1 MKKILGF
8 TIVILL
14 IIAIALISAVWNLPN
29 TNTRTERVMIESGST
44 LNSNAAAWEKE
55 GWLPSA
61 LLLRIQARVLDQQHV
76 LKAGEYDVPAALT
89 GPELL
94 NWFTSAKPVTYRVS
108 LIEGTQLTDA
118 LGALKVATR
127 LTQDIEP
134 LTPESVSAL
143 LGIKGNPE
151 GWLYPDTYVY
161 QSGEKVSAV
170 LQQAYDR
177 MNRQLAKAW
186 AERDEELPYKVPY
199 EALIMASIVE
209 KETAV
214 VAERPEIAGVFVRRL
229 QRKMRLETD
238 PTVIY
243 GMGDTYKGN
252 IRKKDLLNRKNP
264 YNTYRIKG
272 LPPTP
277 IALAGRAALDAALNP
292 ADGKALFFVAKGD
305 GSHQFSATLKEH
317 NKAVYQY
324 QIKGRKKNYRSTPA
338 SSSSGS
344 GK

>member
-8 TIVILL
+8 TIVLL
-14 IIAIALISAVWNLPN
+14 LVIAIALAAAIWNLPN
-29 TNTRTERVMIESGST
+29 TNTGSERVMIEPGST
-44 LNSNAAAWEKE
+44 LGSNAAAWEE
-55 GWLPSA
+55 AGWLPSA
-61 LLLRIQARVLDQQHV
+61 LLLRIQARVLDMQHV
-76 LKAGEYDVPAALT
+76 LKAGEYDVPAGLN
-89 GPELL
+89 GPQLL
-94 NWFTSAKPVTYRVS
+94 QWFTTAKPVTYRVS
-108 LIEGTQLTDA
+108 LIEGTRLTDA
-118 LGALKVATR
+118 LAALKAATR
-127 LTQDIEP
+127 LTQDIDP
-134 LTPESVSAL
+134 LTPEAVAAL
-143 LGIKGNPE
+143 LDIKGNPE

-161 QSGEKVSAV
+161 QSGEKVSA
-170 LQQAYDR
+170 LIQQAHDR

-214 VAERPEIAGVFVRRL
+214 PAERPEIAGVFVRRL

-243 GMGDTYKGN
+243 GMGDNYKGN
-252 IRKKDLLNRKNP
+252 IRKRDLLNRKNP

-292 ADGKALFFVAKGD
+292 QEGKSIFFVAKGD
-305 GSHQFSATLKEH
+305 GTHYFSATLSEH
-317 NKAVYQY
+317 NKAVYKY
-324 QIKGRKKNYRSTPA
+324 QIKGRKKNYRSTPE
-338 SSSSGS
+338 S
-344 GK
+344 K